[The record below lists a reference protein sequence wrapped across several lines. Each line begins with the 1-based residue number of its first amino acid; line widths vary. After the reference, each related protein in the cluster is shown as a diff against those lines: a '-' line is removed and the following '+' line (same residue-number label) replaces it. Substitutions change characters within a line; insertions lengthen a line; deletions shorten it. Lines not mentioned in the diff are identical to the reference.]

1 MLLRFVS
8 ERYNSVKKLRLLLC
22 EVPLYSIESSFYLKR
37 ITLFNKIIIK
47 SKCYTDYPFYDSN
60 FTSLHSFSD
69 FLTKTANATLKPV
82 LLWIDHGL
90 GGGTQSY
97 SLNKFKEY
105 KNSFFIVRLQYFH
118 QYDSFVISCPNGESY
133 TGYTLSFDEVTAL
146 LDKISFTKIVIN
158 SLVAY
163 RNVKEV
169 LSYIHQLCIK
179 NISLKIIYNVHDFFF
194 ICPNCNLVDSSDKFC
209 GFTTDHDCLS
219 CINFYKSKQPDY
231 ENHLFYGEY
240 DNSSQWRSM
249 WQKLLLEVADEVDCF
264 SKSSCELVSRFYPN
278 IPAKLRLIPHLV
290 RPLRAVNIEPHN
302 CVNLAVLGKVDSI
315 PKGKAVVEQ
324 LSISI
329 DKLNKESANQ
339 ENDSDQ
345 ASSICIYEK
354 NASSSLE
361 YVRHK
366 KVNLLCIGDYMN
378 APQNMVVTGTYKREN
393 LPDLL
398 EKNQIDLILIP
409 SICAETFSYTTSE
422 AISMNVPVACFN
434 LGGQADQVSVYP
446 KGLIL
451 ELSDSADIVL
461 DKILDFLSKLS

>member
-1 MLLRFVS
+1 MFRFVS
-8 ERYNSVKKLRLLLC
+8 DRCSSVKRLSLLFFGLS
-22 EVPLYSIESSFYLKR
+22 LYSIESSFYCRK
-37 ITLFNKIIIK
+37 ITIFNKFIIK
-47 SKCYTDYPFYDSN
+47 FKRYSDYPFYDSN
-60 FTSLHSFSD
+60 FTSFHSFSD
-69 FLTKTANATLKPV
+69 FLTNTANASLKPV
-82 LLWIDHGL
+82 LLWIDQGL
-90 GGGTQSY
+90 GGGTLSY

-105 KNSFFIVRLQYFH
+105 KNSYLIVRLQYFH
-118 QYDSFVISCPNGESY
+118 QYDSFVISCPNGECY
-133 TGYTLSFDEVTAL
+133 TGFTLSFHELTAL
-146 LDKISFTKIVIN
+146 LDKIFFTKIVIN

-163 RNVKEV
+163 RNVRDV
-169 LSYIHQLCIK
+169 LSYINHLRIK
-179 NISLKIIYNVHDFFF
+179 NISLKLIYNVHDFFL
-194 ICPNCNLVDSSDKFC
+194 ICPNCNLVDFNDKFC
-209 GFTTDHDCLS
+209 GFITENDCLS
-219 CINFYKSKQPDY
+219 CINFYKRKQPGY
-231 ENHLFYGEY
+231 ENQLFYGEY
-240 DNSSQWRSM
+240 DNPSQWRTM
-249 WQKLLLEVADEVDCF
+249 WQKILLEVADEVVCF

-278 IPAKLRLIPHLV
+278 ISAKLRLIPHLV

-329 DKLNKESANQ
+329 DKLNKESAYQ

>member
-1 MLLRFVS
+1 MFHLFVS
-8 ERYNSVKKLRLLLC
+8 ESQNSFKKFSLLLFGL
-22 EVPLYSIESSFYLKR
+22 PLYSIESSFYLKR

-97 SLNKFKEY
+97 SLNKFNEY
-105 KNSFFIVRLQYFH
+105 KNSYLIVRLQYFH
-118 QYDSFVISCPNGESY
+118 QYDSFVLSCPNGECY
-133 TGYTLSFDEVTAL
+133 TGFTLSFDELTAL
-146 LDKISFTKIVIN
+146 LDKIFFTKIVIN

-163 RNVKEV
+163 RNVRDV
-169 LSYIHQLCIK
+169 LRYVHQLRIK
-179 NISLKIIYNVHDFFF
+179 NSSLKIIYNVHDFFL
-194 ICPNCNLVDSSDKFC
+194 ICPNCNLVDSNDKFC

-240 DNSSQWRSM
+240 DNPSQWRTM
-249 WQKLLLEVADEVDCF
+249 WQKILLEVADEVVCF

-278 IPAKLRLIPHLV
+278 ISAKLRLIPHLV
-290 RPLRAVNIEPHN
+290 RSLRAVNIEPHN
-302 CVNLAVLGKVDSI
+302 CVNLAVLGNVDSI

-354 NASSSLE
+354 NGSSSLE
-361 YVRHK
+361 YVRYK

-378 APQNMVVTGTYKREN
+378 APQNMVVTGTYKIEN

>member
-1 MLLRFVS
+1 MFNFCNFFHFHGNLKWLMQLPCWLYKENRTFFHKNVVIFNFFVI
-8 ERYNSVKKLRLLLC
+8 RKK
-22 EVPLYSIESSFYLKR
+22 K
-37 ITLFNKIIIK
+37 
-47 SKCYTDYPFYDSN
+47 YTTFPFYDSEFTTFALFSEN
-60 FTSLHSFSD
+60 FTHSICSSL
-69 FLTKTANATLKPV
+69 KKV
-82 LLWIDHGL
+82 ILWIDHGL

-97 SLNKFKEY
+97 SLTKFKEFKSSY
-105 KNSFFIVRLQYFH
+105 YIVRLQYFH

-163 RNVKEV
+163 RNVRDV
-169 LSYIHQLCIK
+169 LRYVHQLRIK
-179 NISLKIIYNVHDFFF
+179 NSSLKIIYNVHDFFL
-194 ICPNCNLVDSSDKFC
+194 ICPNCNLVDSNDKFC
-209 GFTTDHDCLS
+209 GFTTEHDCLS

-231 ENHLFYGEY
+231 ENQLFYGEY
-240 DNSSQWRSM
+240 DNPSQWRTM
-249 WQKLLLEVADEVDCF
+249 WQKLLLEDADEVVCF

-278 IPAKLRLIPHLV
+278 ISAKLRLLPHFV

-329 DKLNKESANQ
+329 DKLNKEFANQ
-339 ENDSDQ
+339 ENDTDQ
-345 ASSICIYEK
+345 SSSICIYGK
-354 NASSSLE
+354 NASSSPE
-361 YVRHK
+361 CVRYK
-366 KVNLLCIGDYMN
+366 KVNLLCIGDYIN

-434 LGGQADQVSVYP
+434 LGGQADQVSAYP

>member
-1 MLLRFVS
+1 MLRLVS
-8 ERYNSVKKLRLLLC
+8 ESYCSFKKLSFLFC
-22 EVPLYSIESSFYLKR
+22 GISLYSIESSFYLKR

-60 FTSLHSFSD
+60 FTSFHSFSD
-69 FLTKTANATLKPV
+69 FLTNTANASLKPV
-82 LLWIDHGL
+82 LLWIDQGL

-105 KNSFFIVRLQYFH
+105 KNSYLIVRLQYFH
-118 QYDSFVISCPNGESY
+118 QYDSFVLSCPNGEVY
-133 TGYTLSFDEVTAL
+133 KGFTLSFDELTSL
-146 LDKISFTKIVIN
+146 FDKLFFTKIVIN

-163 RNVKEV
+163 RNVRDV
-169 LSYIHQLCIK
+169 LRYVHQLRIK
-179 NISLKIIYNVHDFFF
+179 NSTLKLIYNVHDFFL
-194 ICPNCNLVDSSDKFC
+194 ICPNCNLVDSNDKFC

-231 ENHLFYGEY
+231 ENQLFYGEY
-240 DNSSQWRSM
+240 DNPSQWRTM
-249 WQKLLLEVADEVDCF
+249 WQKSLLEDADEVVCF

-278 IPAKLRLIPHLV
+278 ITTKLKLIPHLV
-290 RPLRAVNIEPHN
+290 RPLRSVNVAPHN
-302 CVNLAVLGKVDSI
+302 CVNIAVLGKVDAI

-324 LSISI
+324 LSISV
-329 DKLNKESANQ
+329 DKLNKEFANQ
-339 ENDSDQ
+339 DNVADQ
-345 ASSICIYEK
+345 ASSICNYEQ

-461 DKILDFLSKLS
+461 DKILDFLSKLI

>member
-1 MLLRFVS
+1 MFRFFS
-8 ERYNSVKKLRLLLC
+8 ESHNSFKKFSLFLFGL
-22 EVPLYSIESSFYLKR
+22 PLYSIDSTFYCRK
-37 ITLFNKIIIK
+37 ITVFNKFIIK
-47 SKCYTDYPFYDSN
+47 SKLYSDYPFYDN
-60 FTSLHSFSD
+60 EFTSFHSFSD
-69 FLTKTANATLKPV
+69 FLTNSVNSSLKPV
-82 LLWIDHGL
+82 LLWIDQGL

-97 SLNKFKEY
+97 CLNKFNEY
-105 KNSFFIVRLQYFH
+105 KNSFIIVRLQYFH
-118 QYDSFVISCPNGESY
+118 QYDSFVISCPNGEAY
-133 TGYTLSFDEVTAL
+133 TGFTLSFDEVTAL
-146 LDKISFTKIVIN
+146 LDKIYFTKIVIN

-163 RNVKEV
+163 RNVKDV
-169 LSYIHQLCIK
+169 LSYIHQLSIK
-179 NISLKIIYNVHDFFF
+179 NSSLKIIYNVHDFFF
-194 ICPNCNLVDSSDKFC
+194 ICPNCNLVDSSSKFC

-240 DNSSQWRSM
+240 DNPSQWRSM
-249 WQKLLLEVADEVDCF
+249 WQKFLLEDAEEVVCF

-278 IPAKLRLIPHLV
+278 ISAKLRLIPHLV

>member
-1 MLLRFVS
+1 MFRIDSKKKYSF
-8 ERYNSVKKLRLLLC
+8 KKLSLLLFGL
-22 EVPLYSIESSFYLKR
+22 PLYSIESTFYCRK
-37 ITLFNKIIIK
+37 ITIFNKFIIK
-47 SKCYTDYPFYDSN
+47 SKLYSDYPFYDN
-60 FTSLHSFSD
+60 EFTSFHSFSD
-69 FLTKTANATLKPV
+69 FLTNTANGSLKPV
-82 LLWIDHGL
+82 LLWIDQGL

-97 SLNKFKEY
+97 CLNKFKEY

-118 QYDSFVISCPNGESY
+118 QYDSFAISCPNGESY
-133 TGYTLSFDEVTAL
+133 TGFTLSFDEVTEL
-146 LDKISFTKIVIN
+146 LDKILFAKIVIN
-158 SLVAY
+158 SLVTY
-163 RNVKEV
+163 RNVKDV

-194 ICPNCNLVDSSDKFC
+194 ICPNCNLVDSNDKFC
-209 GFTTDHDCLS
+209 GFTTEHDCLS

-231 ENHLFYGEY
+231 ENQLFYGEY
-240 DNSSQWRSM
+240 DNPSQWRTM
-249 WQKLLLEVADEVDCF
+249 WQKILLEVADEVVCF

-278 IPAKLRLIPHLV
+278 ISAKLRLIPHLV

-366 KVNLLCIGDYMN
+366 KVNILCIGDYMN